1 MTVDYDGRRLAA
13 ELEQT
18 ASGQPIDISRIA
30 HTLCVLADRLE
41 AALKVANDLSQ
52 SMDSVHLDRVQLA
65 DMVVKLSDERDT
77 YMRQVKGELTEL
89 IS

>member
-13 ELEQT
+13 ELVQT
-18 ASGQPIDISRIA
+18 AAGQPIDIARVA

-41 AALKVANDLSQ
+41 AALKAANDLSQ

-65 DMVVKLSDERDT
+65 DMVSKLSDERDS
-77 YMRQVKGELTEL
+77 YKRQVNDACVELAA
-89 IS
+89 